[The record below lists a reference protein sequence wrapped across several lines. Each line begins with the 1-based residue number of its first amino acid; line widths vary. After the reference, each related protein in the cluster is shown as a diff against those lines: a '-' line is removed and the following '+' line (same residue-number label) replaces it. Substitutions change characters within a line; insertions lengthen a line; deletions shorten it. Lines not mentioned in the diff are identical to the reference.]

1 MAFEI
6 FGFKIERK
14 NQGAPNANVPA
25 FTMPENDD
33 GSMMVSGAGAY
44 GTSLDLDGQYKSE
57 IELILKYREMA
68 QTSDCE
74 IAIDNII
81 NESIVVDD
89 TRNPVDIIL
98 DRTNL
103 SVGIKKKVTDEFHTV
118 LDLLN
123 FNNFGYDIFRRW
135 YVEGKLYYHIM
146 IDENNPNLGIV
157 ELRSLDATKIKKVK
171 QINQK
176 DTADPKKKEV
186 SMQSMFNYNEA
197 GLGNRTSDGILISGD
212 SIAYATSGLL
222 SPTKTGVLSY
232 LHKAIKPLNQLRMV
246 EDAIVI
252 YRISRA
258 PERRIFY
265 IDVGNL
271 PKLKAEQYI
280 RDIMTRYKNKLVY
293 DSTTGEVKDDRRH
306 QSMLE
311 DYWLP
316 RREGGRGTEITT
328 LPGGSNLG
336 EIDDIEYFKKKLY
349 QSLNV
354 PQARLN
360 AEEGF
365 SLGRSTEI
373 TRDELKFTKFVQ
385 RMRKRFTPLLTDLL
399 KTQLLLKGVIGIED
413 WPKMVEH
420 IQYDFLQ
427 DGHFAELKKAELLE
441 GRLNSL
447 STIEPYIGTFFSKE
461 YVLRNVL
468 NMTDAE
474 VDEMQLQIKKEAGM
488 DVEDGGVNVPTAT
501 DGITRYPQVDGGA
514 LPADDV
520 AKFRGEV
527 PPEGGDDES
536 KDKPK
541 PKPNGDENGDK

>member
-1 MAFEI
+1 
-6 FGFKIERK
+6 GFKIERK
-14 NQGAPNANVPA
+14 NQGAANASVPA

-44 GTSLDLDGQYKSE
+44 GTSLDLDGQYKTE

-81 NESIVVDD
+81 NESIVIDD

-98 DRTNL
+98 DKTNL
-103 SVGIKKKVTDEFHTV
+103 SDGIKKKVINEFNTV

-186 SMQSMFNYNEA
+186 SVNSMFNYNES

-212 SIAYATSGLL
+212 SIAYSTSGLL
-222 SPTKTGVLSY
+222 NPTKTGVLSY

-328 LPGGSNLG
+328 LPGGENLG
-336 EIDDIEYFKKKLY
+336 QLEDVEYFQKKMYKAMH
-349 QSLNV
+349 V
-354 PQARLN
+354 PVSRLE
-360 AEEGF
+360 ADSGF
-365 SLGRSTEI
+365 SLGRESEI
-373 TRDELKFTKFVQ
+373 TRDELLFSKFIGKLQT
-385 RMRKRFTPLLTDLL
+385 RFSMLFGEILE
-399 KTQLLLKGVIGIED
+399 KQLLLKNIITSEEWSQIRDKVHYKFEKD
-413 WPKMVEH
+413 HYYTEFKQQETMTQRVDLARNME
-420 IQYDFLQ
+420 
-427 DGHFAELKKAELLE
+427 
-441 GRLNSL
+441 
-447 STIEPYIGTFFSKE
+447 E
-461 YVLRNVL
+461 YVGNYYSREYFRKNILRQSEEEIRTEDV
-468 NMTDAE
+468 
-474 VDEMQLQIKKEAGM
+474 QIEKEKKEG
-488 DVEDGGVNVPTAT
+488 DFDGDMT
-501 DGITRYPQVDGGA
+501 I
-514 LPADDV
+514 DDV
-520 AKFRGEV
+520 
-527 PPEGGDDES
+527 
-536 KDKPK
+536 
-541 PKPNGDENGDK
+541 

>member
-14 NQGAPNANVPA
+14 NQGAANASVPA

-44 GTSLDLDGQYKSE
+44 GTSLDLDGQYKNE

-81 NESIVVDD
+81 NESIVIDD

-98 DRTNL
+98 DKTNL
-103 SVGIKKKVTDEFHTV
+103 SDGIKKKVINEFHTV

-186 SMQSMFNYNEA
+186 SVNSMFNYNES
-197 GLGNRTSDGILISGD
+197 GLGNRTSDGLLISGD
-212 SIAYATSGLL
+212 SIAYSTSGLL
-222 SPTKTGVLSY
+222 NPTKTGVLSY

-328 LPGGSNLG
+328 LPGGENLG
-336 EIDDIEYFKKKLY
+336 QLEDVEYFQKKMYKAMH
-349 QSLNV
+349 V
-354 PQARLN
+354 PVSRLE
-360 AEEGF
+360 ADSGF
-365 SLGRSTEI
+365 SLGRESEI
-373 TRDELKFTKFVQ
+373 TRDEL
-385 RMRKRFTPLLTDLL
+385 L
-399 KTQLLLKGVIGIED
+399 
-413 WPKMVEH
+413 
-420 IQYDFLQ
+420 
-427 DGHFAELKKAELLE
+427 
-441 GRLNSL
+441 
-447 STIEPYIGTFFSKE
+447 FSKFIGKLQTRFSMLFGEILEKQLILKNIITSEEWSQIRDKVHYKFEKDHYYTEFKQQETLTQRVDLARNMEE
-461 YVLRNVL
+461 YVGNYYSREYFRKNILRQSEEEIR
-468 NMTDAE
+468 TE
-474 VDEMQLQIKKEAGM
+474 DEQIEKEKKEG
-488 DVEDGGVNVPTAT
+488 DFDGDMT
-501 DGITRYPQVDGGA
+501 I
-514 LPADDV
+514 DDV
-520 AKFRGEV
+520 
-527 PPEGGDDES
+527 
-536 KDKPK
+536 
-541 PKPNGDENGDK
+541 

>member
-14 NQGAPNANVPA
+14 NQGAANASVPA

-44 GTSLDLDGQYKSE
+44 GTSLDLDGQYKTE

-81 NESIVVDD
+81 NESIVIDD

-98 DRTNL
+98 DKTNL
-103 SVGIKKKVTDEFHTV
+103 SDGIKKKVINEFNTV

-186 SMQSMFNYNEA
+186 SVNSMFNYNES

-328 LPGGSNLG
+328 LPGGENLG
-336 EIDDIEYFKKKLY
+336 QLEDVEYFQKKMYKAMH
-349 QSLNV
+349 V
-354 PQARLN
+354 PVSRLE
-360 AEEGF
+360 ADSGF
-365 SLGRSTEI
+365 SLGRESEI
-373 TRDELKFTKFVQ
+373 TRDELLFSKFIGKLQT
-385 RMRKRFTPLLTDLL
+385 RFSMLFGEILE
-399 KTQLLLKGVIGIED
+399 KQLLLKNIITSEEWSQIRDKVHYKFEKD
-413 WPKMVEH
+413 HYYTEFKQQETMTQRVDLARNME
-420 IQYDFLQ
+420 
-427 DGHFAELKKAELLE
+427 
-441 GRLNSL
+441 
-447 STIEPYIGTFFSKE
+447 E
-461 YVLRNVL
+461 YVGNYYSREYFRKNILRQSEEEIRTEDV
-468 NMTDAE
+468 
-474 VDEMQLQIKKEAGM
+474 QIEKEKKEG
-488 DVEDGGVNVPTAT
+488 DFDGDMT
-501 DGITRYPQVDGGA
+501 I
-514 LPADDV
+514 DDV
-520 AKFRGEV
+520 
-527 PPEGGDDES
+527 
-536 KDKPK
+536 
-541 PKPNGDENGDK
+541 

>member
-14 NQGAPNANVPA
+14 SQGAPDAIVPA

-44 GTSLDLDGQYKSE
+44 GTSLDLDGQYKTE

-81 NESIVVDD
+81 NESIVIDD
-89 TRNPVDIIL
+89 SRNPVDIIL

-103 SVGIKKKVTDEFHTV
+103 SDGIKKKITNEFSTV

-146 IDENNPNLGIV
+146 IDENNPQLGIV
-157 ELRSLDATKIKKVK
+157 ELRSLDSTKIKKIK
-171 QINQK
+171 QIKQK
-176 DTADPKKKEV
+176 DTNDPKKKEV
-186 SMQSMFNYNEA
+186 SMESMFNYNES
-197 GLGNRTSDGILISGD
+197 GLGNRTSDGLLISGD
-212 SIAYATSGLL
+212 SIAYSTSGLL
-222 SPTKTGVLSY
+222 NPTKTGVLSY

-280 RDIMTRYKNKLVY
+280 RDIMTRYKNRLVY

-328 LPGGSNLG
+328 LPGGENLG
-336 EIDDIEYFKKKLY
+336 QLEDVEYFQKKMYKAMH
-349 QSLNV
+349 V
-354 PQARLN
+354 PVSRLE
-360 AEEGF
+360 ADSGF
-365 SLGRSTEI
+365 SLGRESEI
-373 TRDELKFTKFVQ
+373 TRDEL
-385 RMRKRFTPLLTDLL
+385 L
-399 KTQLLLKGVIGIED
+399 
-413 WPKMVEH
+413 
-420 IQYDFLQ
+420 
-427 DGHFAELKKAELLE
+427 
-441 GRLNSL
+441 
-447 STIEPYIGTFFSKE
+447 FSKFIGKLQTRFSMLFGEILEKQLILKNIITSEEWSQIKDKVHYKFEKDHYYTEFKQQETLTQRVDLARNMEE
-461 YVLRNVL
+461 YVGNYYSREFFRKNILRQ
-468 NMTDAE
+468 TEQDIKDQ
-474 VDEMQLQIKKEAGM
+474 DEQIEKEKKEG
-488 DVEDGGVNVPTAT
+488 EFDGDMT
-501 DGITRYPQVDGGA
+501 VDDSGY
-514 LPADDV
+514 
-520 AKFRGEV
+520 
-527 PPEGGDDES
+527 
-536 KDKPK
+536 
-541 PKPNGDENGDK
+541 

>member
-328 LPGGSNLG
+328 LPGGENLG
-336 EIDDIEYFKKKLY
+336 QLDDVEYFQKKLY
-349 QSLNV
+349 KAMHV
-354 PQARLN
+354 PVSRLE
-360 AEEGF
+360 ADSGF
-365 SLGRSTEI
+365 SLGRESEI
-373 TRDELKFTKFVQ
+373 TRDELLFSKFIGKLQT
-385 RMRKRFTPLLTDLL
+385 RFAMLFGEILE
-399 KTQLLLKGVIGIED
+399 KQLLLKNIITSEEWSQIKDRVHYKFEKD
-413 WPKMVEH
+413 HYYTEFKQQETLTQRVDLARNME
-420 IQYDFLQ
+420 
-427 DGHFAELKKAELLE
+427 
-441 GRLNSL
+441 
-447 STIEPYIGTFFSKE
+447 E
-461 YVLRNVL
+461 YVGNYYSREFFRKNILRQSEEEIRDQ
-468 NMTDAE
+468 DA
-474 VDEMQLQIKKEAGM
+474 QIEKEKKEG
-488 DVEDGGVNVPTAT
+488 DFDGDMT
-501 DGITRYPQVDGGA
+501 I
-514 LPADDV
+514 DDI
-520 AKFRGEV
+520 
-527 PPEGGDDES
+527 
-536 KDKPK
+536 
-541 PKPNGDENGDK
+541 

>member
-186 SMQSMFNYNEA
+186 SVNSMFNYNEA

-328 LPGGSNLG
+328 LPGGENLG
-336 EIDDIEYFKKKLY
+336 QLDDVEYFQKKLY
-349 QSLNV
+349 KAMHV
-354 PQARLN
+354 PVSRLE
-360 AEEGF
+360 ADSGF
-365 SLGRSTEI
+365 SLGRESEI
-373 TRDELKFTKFVQ
+373 TRDEL
-385 RMRKRFTPLLTDLL
+385 L
-399 KTQLLLKGVIGIED
+399 
-413 WPKMVEH
+413 
-420 IQYDFLQ
+420 
-427 DGHFAELKKAELLE
+427 
-441 GRLNSL
+441 
-447 STIEPYIGTFFSKE
+447 FSKFIGKLQTRFAMLFGEILEKQLILKNIITSEEWSQIKDRVHYKFEKDHYYTEFKQQETLTQRVDLARNMEE
-461 YVLRNVL
+461 YVGNYYSREFFRKNILRQSEEEIRDQDTQIEKEKKEGEFDGD
-468 NMTDAE
+468 MT
-474 VDEMQLQIKKEAGM
+474 VDE
-488 DVEDGGVNVPTAT
+488 
-501 DGITRYPQVDGGA
+501 
-514 LPADDV
+514 
-520 AKFRGEV
+520 F
-527 PPEGGDDES
+527 
-536 KDKPK
+536 
-541 PKPNGDENGDK
+541 

>member
-14 NQGAPNANVPA
+14 NQGAANASIPA

-44 GTSLDLDGQYKSE
+44 GTSLDLDGQYKTE

-81 NESIVVDD
+81 NESIVIDD

-98 DRTNL
+98 DKTNL
-103 SVGIKKKVTDEFHTV
+103 SDGIKKKVINEFNTV

-186 SMQSMFNYNEA
+186 SVNSMFNYNES

-212 SIAYATSGLL
+212 SIAYSTSGLL
-222 SPTKTGVLSY
+222 NPTKTGVLSY

-328 LPGGSNLG
+328 LPGGENLG
-336 EIDDIEYFKKKLY
+336 QLEDVEYFQKKMYKAMH
-349 QSLNV
+349 V
-354 PQARLN
+354 PVSRLE
-360 AEEGF
+360 ADSGF
-365 SLGRSTEI
+365 SLGRESEI
-373 TRDELKFTKFVQ
+373 TRDELLFSKFIGKLQT
-385 RMRKRFTPLLTDLL
+385 RFSMLFGEILE
-399 KTQLLLKGVIGIED
+399 KQLLLKNIITSEEWSQIRDKVHYKFEKD
-413 WPKMVEH
+413 HYYTEFKQQETMTQRVDLARNME
-420 IQYDFLQ
+420 
-427 DGHFAELKKAELLE
+427 
-441 GRLNSL
+441 
-447 STIEPYIGTFFSKE
+447 E
-461 YVLRNVL
+461 YVGNYYSREYFRKNILRQSEEEIRTEDV
-468 NMTDAE
+468 
-474 VDEMQLQIKKEAGM
+474 QIEKEKKEG
-488 DVEDGGVNVPTAT
+488 DFDGDMT
-501 DGITRYPQVDGGA
+501 I
-514 LPADDV
+514 DDI
-520 AKFRGEV
+520 
-527 PPEGGDDES
+527 
-536 KDKPK
+536 
-541 PKPNGDENGDK
+541 